1 VIESLASTGWTE
13 LLGSQLSKVSW
24 SPITSI
30 FGVCFLSSI
39 AAGFMNNYPMSLF
52 FVRAFQSS
60 TFTATHTAKLGST
73 LALIAGS
80 NLGANFTLIGALAGL
95 MWAKIL
101 SDKGHPISFKE
112 FSKYGFLIMPIVI
125 IVTCIVLSIELIIL

>member
-1 VIESLASTGWTE
+1 MIESLASTGWTE

-52 FVRAFQSS
+52 FVKAFQSS
-60 TFTATHTAKLGST
+60 SFTVTHTAKLGSQ
-73 LALIAGS
+73 
-80 NLGANFTLIGALAGL
+80 
-95 MWAKIL
+95 
-101 SDKGHPISFKE
+101 D
-112 FSKYGFLIMPIVI
+112 GFD
-125 IVTCIVLSIELIIL
+125 SR